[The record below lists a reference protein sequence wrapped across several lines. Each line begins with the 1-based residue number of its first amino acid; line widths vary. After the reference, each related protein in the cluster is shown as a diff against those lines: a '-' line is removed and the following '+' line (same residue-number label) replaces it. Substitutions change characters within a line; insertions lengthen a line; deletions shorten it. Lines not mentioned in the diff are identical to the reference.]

1 MVSTLRILAG
11 GGRSGSN
18 SDGKTTE
25 SVGGKDM
32 GVEFASFVFSLSF
45 IEFVA
50 GVTRSMGFD
59 GRAYFLIRHV
69 PCFEGGIM

>member
-25 SVGGKDM
+25 SDAGNDVGL
-32 GVEFASFVFSLSF
+32 EFASFVFSFSF

-59 GRAYFLIRHV
+59 GRAYF
-69 PCFEGGIM
+69 

>member
-1 MVSTLRILAG
+1 MMSTLQILAG

-18 SDGKTTE
+18 PDGKTTE
-25 SVGGKDM
+25 FVGGNDV
-32 GVEFASFVFSLSF
+32 GLEFASFVVSLSF

-59 GRAYFLIRHV
+59 GRSYFLIRHV
-69 PCFEGGIM
+69 PSFEGGIM